1 MLRRVNPLSLDRI
14 DHNPALAAYWRRAR
28 QTLRRVELWRVNPFA
43 LAWNFVRAGR
53 RAVVFLAAMHG
64 ERY

>member
-1 MLRRVNPLSLDRI
+1 MLR
-14 DHNPALAAYWRRAR
+14 
-28 QTLRRVELWRVNPFA
+28 RVNPFA
-43 LAWNFVRAGR
+43 LAWNFLRAGR